1 MKKISSHKDMA
12 IVKVPAR
19 LDMVFAQAMM
29 DDLDD
34 KIQTG
39 RKVILDFSRTYFI
52 GPEAVDVF
60 WDALAKAT
68 LRRARLALRSVQ
80 PGVQLQLEQEGI
92 LEYFRGAKG
101 RTQVA

>member
-1 MKKISSHKDMA
+1 MKKVSSHKDIA

-19 LDMVFAQAMM
+19 LDRVVAQAMM
-29 DDLDD
+29 DDLDC
-34 KIQTG
+34 KIQAG

-52 GPEAVDVF
+52 GPDAVDIF
-60 WDALAKAT
+60 WDVLAKAT
-68 LRRARLALRSVQ
+68 LRRARLALRGIQ
-80 PGVQLQLEQEGI
+80 PGVQMQLEHEGI